1 MTKDDDKKFIV
12 DIVKRRGKAFVLKN
26 LNAVDEDR
34 HELTIVSNSGL
45 HPIPYDYVRGEI
57 YIASEGNLD
66 FSDINSVN
74 LELDKIVGNLKA
86 LLFSKKWTHIYLI
99 PFGHSSISLTIK
111 MTVFR
116 LLRIE
121 TIDIF
126 YFGSGKYDYL
136 DRDSRSAIL
145 GIT

>member
-1 MTKDDDKKFIV
+1 MTKDDDEKLLI
-12 DIVKRRGKAFVLKN
+12 DIVKRRGEDFVRKS
-26 LNAVDEDR
+26 LNARDGDR
-34 HELTIVSNSGL
+34 RELTIVSNAGL

-57 YIASEGNLD
+57 FIASEGNLD
-66 FSDINSVN
+66 FSDIESVN
-74 LELDKIVGNLKA
+74 SELDKIVQNLKT
-86 LLFSKKWTHIYLI
+86 LLFSEKWTHVYLL

-136 DRDSRSAIL
+136 ERDSRSAIL
-145 GIT
+145 RIT

>member
-1 MTKDDDKKFIV
+1 MTKDDDEKLLI
-12 DIVKRRGKAFVLKN
+12 DIVKRRGEDFVLKS
-26 LNAVDEDR
+26 LNARDGDR
-34 HELTIVSNSGL
+34 RELTIVSNAGL

-57 YIASEGNLD
+57 FIASEGNLD
-66 FSDINSVN
+66 FSDIESVN
-74 LELDKIVGNLKA
+74 SELDKIAQNLKT
-86 LLFSKKWTHIYLI
+86 LLFSEKWTHVYLL

-136 DRDSRSAIL
+136 ERDSRSAIL
-145 GIT
+145 RIT